1 MIYFV
6 DGLNAMVVKALQDS
20 SDWADILND
29 LRRIDD
35 KLRCG
40 SGTEEDAYE
49 LDYELR
55 NKYPAIHAMLQIA
68 DTFPVL
74 SSSHHTRTAG
84 AAESPIMTRRGRIIV
99 GFSAMQRLKQ
109 VLNSVSETVLIMSS
123 NSEVSPK

>member
-68 DTFPVL
+68 ALAPSPFACMVAGSWGRSVPMV
-74 SSSHHTRTAG
+74 TAG
-84 AAESPIMTRRGRIIV
+84 
-99 GFSAMQRLKQ
+99 
-109 VLNSVSETVLIMSS
+109 TV
-123 NSEVSPK
+123 

>member
-74 SSSHHTRTAG
+74 SSSHLTRTAD
-84 AAESPIMTRRGRIIV
+84 AAESPIMTRLRQDYCGILCDAAV
-99 GFSAMQRLKQ
+99 KTGFKQ
-109 VLNSVSETVLIMSS
+109 CIRDCIDHVE
-123 NSEVSPK
+123 